1 MYKFLPSFSEEV
13 FEVPNW
19 ILVYTLQI
27 SPACLMH
34 IDLLWSFGQSWLS
47 KIHSGN
53 GKKKKH
59 THNRYLIIIY
69 FSFVF
74 IFLLLAG

>member
-53 GKKKKH
+53 GKKKH

>member
-53 GKKKKH
+53 GKKNH